1 MVCWGGII
9 IWPDYLSI
17 MLVHCHYLRL
27 LLAVDKEG
35 PEESEEERNS
45 CNAKTNW
52 MRGAVPVLTPPYA
65 GTVPQ
70 LYPPSTEGCLHLQEE
85 VQTWP
90 FR

>member
-45 CNAKTNW
+45 CKKTS
-52 MRGAVPVLTPPYA
+52 A
-65 GTVPQ
+65 
-70 LYPPSTEGCLHLQEE
+70 
-85 VQTWP
+85 
-90 FR
+90 